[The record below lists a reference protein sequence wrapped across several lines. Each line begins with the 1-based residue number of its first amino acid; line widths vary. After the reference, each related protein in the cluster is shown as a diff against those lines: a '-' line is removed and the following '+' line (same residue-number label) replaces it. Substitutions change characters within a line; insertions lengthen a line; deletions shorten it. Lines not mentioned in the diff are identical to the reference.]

1 MCICA
6 ECNLSG
12 ESCVCQEVSRCISCE
27 HYDFVIGCTL
37 EPPEDCVKE
46 GYDGNCNISDCM

>member
-1 MCICA
+1 MCICK

-37 EPPEDCVKE
+37 EPPGDCIKE
-46 GYDGNCNISDCM
+46 GYDGNCNINDCM